1 MNLIGRVVVCCEFD
15 REGGCLLLFKFDR
28 EGLFVVNLIGRV
40 VICCEFD
47 REGGCLL

>member
-15 REGGCLLLFKFDR
+15 REGGCLW
-28 EGLFVVNLIGRV
+28 LFVVNLIGRV
-40 VICCEFD
+40 VVCCEFD

>member
-15 REGGCLLLFKFDR
+15 RDGG
-28 EGLFVVNLIGRV
+28 G
-40 VICCEFD
+40 CEFD

>member
-15 REGGCLLLFKFDR
+15 REGGCFDR
-28 EGLFVVNLIGRV
+28 DGVV
-40 VICCEFD
+40 CCEFD